1 MGRIKYTMI
10 RLFVISIFIRIWT
23 KLGNLG
29 LEAAV
34 TLSNMTLTEECYAVT
49 ENKNPRG
56 PLVPC
61 SFLDTR
67 FVECLRLISKN
78 QTKVGS

>member
-1 MGRIKYTMI
+1 MAGYLLILVIIKILTI
-10 RLFVISIFIRIWT
+10 
-23 KLGNLG
+23 
-29 LEAAV
+29 LEIIKV
-34 TLSNMTLTEECYAVT
+34 SSTITVSNTTSTEECYTVT
-49 ENKNPRG
+49 ENKNPQG

-78 QTKVGS
+78 QTKVGI